1 MAAAKFFLG
10 GPICLNSVAQG
21 YFARSHTSSQIWA
34 KSMSFVRKSHIVSPI
49 HISKDLG
56 G

>member
-1 MAAAKFFLG
+1 MVAAQCYLG

-21 YFARSHTSSQIWA
+21 YFARSHTSGQIRA